1 VTVDLVKELR
11 DGLEGVTPGPWQAN
25 EGIEYP
31 RGQQYYYITDGCSNL
46 ADDVDMADAAHIAR
60 CSPENIAALLD
71 HIAAIRAENE
81 RLRTALIDTGRNLGA
96 GLSDEVS
103 NDFLMLLPEE
113 ARLVKAKA
121 DALPSSTETDR

>member
-1 VTVDLVKELR
+1 MTVDLEKELR
-11 DGLEGVTPGPWQAN
+11 DGLEGVTPGPWRAN

-71 HIAAIRAENE
+71 RIEAIRAENE
-81 RLRTALIDTGRNLGA
+81 RLRKALERIADYPDHSA
-96 GLSDEVS
+96 GSCPGIARAVLSGGQ
-103 NDFLMLLPEE
+103 P
-113 ARLVKAKA
+113 
-121 DALPSSTETDR
+121 